1 MIMMNVL
8 HGLVVGVGVMMV
20 IGTLVS
26 LSRHPHWSVRV
37 WDFPRL
43 HIAAV
48 AALCG
53 VAYAALFSAWHWYE
67 WLFILS
73 LGACFVWQGTYIFP
87 YLPIAPVRVKRSDT
101 PEPDAS
107 LRLVITNVLMQN
119 HQYERL
125 LKIVRAADP
134 DVIFAAEVDEAWLTH
149 LQALAC
155 THPYVVSQPQDNMYG
170 MAMFSRLK
178 LIDPE
183 VRFIV
188 QNDIPSIHTQI
199 ELGNGTRIVFHG
211 LHPRPP
217 EPLRDQNAV
226 PRDAELIL
234 VGKDIGKDH
243 RPVVVAG
250 DLNDVAWSH
259 TTNLFLHIS
268 RLLDPRMGRG
278 MYSTFHASYPFFR
291 FPLDHV
297 FHSNDF
303 TLVDLRRLGFVG
315 SDHLPICIALRHTP
329 EAAPEQPEPEQKP
342 EQHQEAEE
350 KIELAEAEEGCLEG

>member
-1 MIMMNVL
+1 MMGVL
-8 HGLVVGVGVMMV
+8 CGLVVGVGIAMV
-20 IGTLVS
+20 LGTVLS
-26 LSRHPHWSVRV
+26 LSHHPHWAVRV
-37 WDFPRL
+37 WDFPRY

-53 VAYAALFSAWHWYE
+53 VVYAVFFSAWYWYD
-67 WLFILS
+67 WLFVAS
-73 LGACFVWQGTYIFP
+73 LGACVIWQGAYILP
-87 YLPIAPVRVKRSDT
+87 YSPMVPVRVKRAESAH
-101 PEPDAS
+101 PEAS
-107 LRLVITNVLMQN
+107 FRLVITNVLMQN
-119 HQYERL
+119 DQYERL
-125 LKIVRAADP
+125 MDVVQAADP
-134 DVIFAAEVDEAWLTH
+134 DVILAAEVDEGWFNH
-149 LQALAC
+149 LQALQR

-178 LIDPE
+178 LIAPE

-188 QNDIPSIHTQI
+188 QDDIPSIHTEI
-199 ELGNGTRIVFHG
+199 ELRNGTRIVFHG

-226 PRDAELIL
+226 PRDAELVL
-234 VGKDIGKDH
+234 VGNDIRKDN

-259 TTNLFLHIS
+259 TTNLFLRIS

-297 FHSNDF
+297 FHSNHF
-303 TLVDLRRLGFVG
+303 TLIDLHRLDFVG
-315 SDHLPICIALRHTP
+315 SDHFPVCITLSHTP

-342 EQHQEAEE
+342 GQREEAKE
-350 KIELAEAEEGCLEG
+350 KIELAEEEEGCLEG